1 MAPLVFMTL
10 AQPWSNNHYAN
21 LILFLSASIY
31 VVGAAPYFIIVFGA
45 AMTLPLLV
53 LGLSAPTVFLCSAQ
67 NYILG
72 HGANCIFDLGAR
84 QYYCRGRSILFLT
97 TA

>member
-31 VVGAAPYFIIVFGA
+31 VVGATFYFLLVCGATMASPLFETQPPAPIVFLSLARSFISDIGA
-45 AMTLPLLV
+45 H
-53 LGLSAPTVFLCSAQ
+53 S
-67 NYILG
+67 
-72 HGANCIFDLGAR
+72 IFDIGDRNIIGIGVAF
-84 QYYCRGRSILFLT
+84 YC
-97 TA
+97 

>member
-45 AMTLPLLV
+45 TMAST
-53 LGLSAPTVFLCSAQ
+53 APTVFLSLAR
-67 NYILG
+67 NFISD
-72 HGANCIFDLGAR
+72 IGAR
-84 QYYCRGRSILFLT
+84 RARFLLKT
-97 TA
+97 LAQPETDLT

>member
-1 MAPLVFMTL
+1 MQAQANVINKMAPLVFMTL

-45 AMTLPLLV
+45 TMASPLFETQPP
-53 LGLSAPTVFLCSAQ
+53 APIVFLPVAP
-67 NYILG
+67 NF
-72 HGANCIFDLGAR
+72 IFNIGAR
-84 QYYCRGRSILFLT
+84 CADFY
-97 TA
+97 